1 MNRYDFLRSFWFHY
15 AGLYPD
21 NPQSHQFR
29 DGYGGSTP
37 VYWVRGTAIGIRQT
51 VGTYTLVTNVIGEDV
66 GMRIVPFLRRLGR
79 EFEDMDIHVDGMWC
93 KSEFMIEG
101 EAYDVCRWG
110 EMAEWLE
117 GRRQVYESV
126 LRS

>member
-93 KSEFMIEG
+93 KSEFYGWPQSLDHEKGKIRCIQTAVAG
-101 EAYDVCRWG
+101 ADQS
-110 EMAEWLE
+110 A
-117 GRRQVYESV
+117 
-126 LRS
+126 